1 MAQEKTTA
9 NGAAE
14 NKVVENRSAADM
26 LVELREKIERYK
38 NLEAEIS
45 KLDQEQVTLE
55 NYVAN
60 MMASTVNRAYKKVN
74 YYEEKAEESEE
85 SDFEL
90 SEEEKALPIPAKTKQ
105 TRASRSSKDSTPV
118 PKASE
123 KNHAPKH
130 YAKNS
135 NEGEDEDEDNDDHSV
150 EKEDTVVL
158 GSSQSDVADD
168 KLDEDVVASSETEEP
183 DSHTPVSKHPNGHAE
198 RANSRKRSRNN
209 DDDDDEDDFDPQES
223 SSGLESEQDEDERV
237 FVDIT
242 SNKSKSKGKG
252 KGKGKRVID
261 TKPVAKKAAPKKTN
275 ASANVKTAMEP
286 PVKSQA
292 QAAKNPT
299 TVKRT
304 IKSAEKP
311 LPLSV
316 KKPVKTAAAAI
327 STKRTS
333 TSLGPLLSS
342 PQSAKTSRP
351 SLQSPSLSRSSL
363 SSTSLSLTSPNAAKR
378 KSMVGTKAGTS
389 LRDILSSSSAPRAGL
404 RRGIKKTA

>member
-60 MMASTVNRAYKKVN
+60 MMASTVRMARSSNRAYKKVN

-90 SEEEKALPIPAKTKQ
+90 SEE
-105 TRASRSSKDSTPV
+105 D
-118 PKASE
+118 
-123 KNHAPKH
+123 
-130 YAKNS
+130 